1 VWFWESSGKQPLGD
15 MWFQLTVLTSRI
27 AFTPTLAAIWELETY
42 GLEVQRMDS
51 VPISALQPR

>member
-1 VWFWESSGKQPLGD
+1 MKLKIYHVLQPLGD
-15 MWFQLTVLTSRI
+15 MWFQLPVLTTRI

-51 VPISALQPR
+51 VPVSALQPR